1 VDEKYDASE
10 LVRVVPVERVT
21 LVSRRGFD
29 DVVAAIYSGLGRPD
43 DFAALVQRW
52 ATADG
57 AEAFDAAVAE
67 AAGSA
72 GLIEFLSVGS
82 EFRLHLVYGATWG
95 FCLRLTMMAA
105 TFVSRSASIPQRH
118 SARLPARIGRNR
130 IPPSRREVYRR
141 LATGHGVPLSGNKF
155 GLGQTINTRQRGLL
169 NPQVPTDHLIGH
181 TGFTQ
186 PQRQRVRQRQTPQRP
201 LTHVILLGHLTSLRP
216 PPQQQVSN
224 RPLTST
230 PTNTASPDT
239 GRYKPHVPA
248 AAMQVSTT
256 ETVPAPT

>member
-72 GLIEFLSVGS
+72 GLIGFLSVGS
-82 EFRLHLVYGATWG
+82 EFRLHLVHGATWG
-95 FCLRLTMMAA
+95 FLSSSHDDGGHVCLTKRFNSSASQRAA
-105 TFVSRSASIPQRH
+105 TCPHRPQPDSAVT
-118 SARLPARIGRNR
+118 A
-130 IPPSRREVYRR
+130 
-141 LATGHGVPLSGNKF
+141 
-155 GLGQTINTRQRGLL
+155 RGL
-169 NPQVPTDHLIGH
+169 PPTRHRAWRTVERQQVWP
-181 TGFTQ
+181 
-186 PQRQRVRQRQTPQRP
+186 RP
-201 LTHVILLGHLTSLRP
+201 DDKHPAARP
-216 PPQQQVSN
+216 PQPAGTHRSPD
-224 RPLTST
+224 RPHRLHATATPTST
-230 PTNTASPDT
+230 ATANAATPTHARHTARPSDQ
-239 GRYKPHVPA
+239 PA
-248 AAMQVSTT
+248 TT
-256 ETVPAPT
+256 TPTAGK